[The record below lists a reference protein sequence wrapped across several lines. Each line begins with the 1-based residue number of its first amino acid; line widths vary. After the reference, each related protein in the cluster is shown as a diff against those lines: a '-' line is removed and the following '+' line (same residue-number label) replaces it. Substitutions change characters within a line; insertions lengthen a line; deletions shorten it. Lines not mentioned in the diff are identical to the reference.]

1 MNELSVEV
9 KEEGD
14 GGGGRGWEGG
24 PTWQWRRGSSI
35 RRPAAVGSR
44 RARYISFS
52 SRRYLGF
59 LASYIRTVRLGES
72 RLSSL
77 TIVTI
82 AFFDAFGPRWHAQ
95 VIGDGGKER
104 GRELAGIS

>member
-1 MNELSVEV
+1 MGGRTNLAVATGLV
-9 KEEGD
+9 D
-14 GGGGRGWEGG
+14 PPAGGGGGG
-24 PTWQWRRGSSI
+24 GGA
-35 RRPAAVGSR
+35 AAVGSR

-72 RLSSL
+72 RWCSL

>member
-1 MNELSVEV
+1 MGGRTNLAA
-9 KEEGD
+9 GD
-14 GGGGRGWEGG
+14 GSRRSAGR
-24 PTWQWRRGSSI
+24 RRGGEA
-35 RRPAAVGSR
+35 AAVGSR

-77 TIVTI
+77 TIVAI